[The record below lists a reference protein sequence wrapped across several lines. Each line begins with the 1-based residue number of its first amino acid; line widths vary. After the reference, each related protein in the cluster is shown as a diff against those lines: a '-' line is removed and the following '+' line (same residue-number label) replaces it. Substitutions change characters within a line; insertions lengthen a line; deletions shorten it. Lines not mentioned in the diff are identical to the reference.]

1 MNYKEK
7 VVELLE
13 KNMTEK
19 GFKLWIGINNI
30 LPDIWDK
37 PTASTLKYHKKLN
50 GEVPCNAEHTYQMLY
65 CVPKL
70 IRMFDLKPKTSDA
83 DTIFFAIALHDSLKY
98 GKFGSRIHTD
108 TMHDKKAADV
118 ICENK
123 DIFLKILTEEQFQV
137 LEEGIRFHAGRWSTD
152 VSKHEPFSFKNYNKE
167 TLMIHI
173 LDMLSTADLIQT
185 DIRE

>member
-50 GEVPCNAEHTYQMLY
+50 GEVPCNAEQINTN
-65 CVPKL
+65 V
-70 IRMFDLKPKTSDA
+70 
-83 DTIFFAIALHDSLKY
+83 
-98 GKFGSRIHTD
+98 
-108 TMHDKKAADV
+108 
-118 ICENK
+118 
-123 DIFLKILTEEQFQV
+123 
-137 LEEGIRFHAGRWSTD
+137 
-152 VSKHEPFSFKNYNKE
+152 
-167 TLMIHI
+167 
-173 LDMLSTADLIQT
+173 
-185 DIRE
+185 